1 MFYLHDKLKIVHR
14 DLKGTNIFIDKN
26 ENDFIV
32 KIGDFGH
39 CLNSIKNLKRDR
51 CNIGTIEWMV

>member
-1 MFYLHDKLKIVHR
+1 LHEKLKIVHR

-51 CNIGTIEWMV
+51 CNIGTIEWTV